1 MKNMNTPLRLLSLL
15 LCVMTLLC
23 VFAPAAVFAA
33 DNAPISELALS
44 QGDEGMM
51 TLEKNGYTVMGRPLT
66 GDYWLGYKRGGSAVT
81 GLVVSSDNSNS
92 VTVNGIAYQRVGSL
106 GGAGSLYLT
115 RDAGAGSAV
124 LSVHLQSSAEYADQP
139 FLPST
144 TDAVSAGLF
153 TFEEAL
159 EKLPTDSRRDV
170 LTHANAFL
178 TDGGLN
184 ADQNS
189 VD

>member
-1 MKNMNTPLRLLSLL
+1 MNTPLRLLSLL

-124 LSVHLQSSAEYADQP
+124 FVDSSAKQRGICRSALLRAEKRRHGPDAPRQRRALQSRE
-139 FLPST
+139 
-144 TDAVSAGLF
+144 
-153 TFEEAL
+153 
-159 EKLPTDSRRDV
+159 R
-170 LTHANAFL
+170 
-178 TDGGLN
+178 
-184 ADQNS
+184 
-189 VD
+189 